1 MKKFW
6 LPYSLWD
13 IQGIELW
20 LNELAAKGYELK
32 KFSKFWS
39 GRAEFQPSEEAKHCR
54 YRLDPIGK
62 DERELRERA
71 ANYRELGWR
80 FVEQIG
86 KLYAV
91 YRCDDPEA
99 PELYTDPESLGW
111 AMKKLIRRQWLG
123 AAAVLL
129 WACWLLRDLLGL
141 LITAP
146 AVLPMRLILQNE
158 LALLYLLLAA
168 VVVSY
173 VLPVF
178 RRTVQF
184 ARLRRRLVQGEVPP
198 SHRLVCSQLREP
210 LSLLA
215 GAALIVVALILTF
228 RYQLGGG
235 NIRGLSD
242 ESEWD
247 FPHVTLSE
255 ILPEGTELKIRQEEE
270 LYLISNPSTFAHSQ
284 LAPEQYD
291 TNQAALARLPNGE
304 SREVRLS
311 LTYIKTRSPELAEWV
326 YTGKVQEWNQEM
338 EEYRENWEENTP
350 YIHDH
355 TPAYD
360 FLQEDVLSWPGLDQL
375 TRFSYQF
382 SDENYPQACY
392 VGRLGS
398 QVFVLSVRGPDL
410 ETPLDLLTER
420 LAEQLA
426 AEAV

>member
-1 MKKFW
+1 MKKLW

-32 KFSKFWS
+32 KFSKFWY
-39 GRAEFQPSEEAKHCR
+39 GRAEFRPSEEAKHCR

-86 KLYAV
+86 NLYAV

-123 AAAVLL
+123 AAVLL

-198 SHRLVCSQLREP
+198 SRRLVCSQLREP

-242 ESEWD
+242 ESEWH

-270 LYLISNPSTFAHSQ
+270 LYLISNPSTFARSQ

-375 TRFSYQF
+375 TRFYYQF
-382 SDENYPQACY
+382 SDENYPRACY

-398 QVFVLSVRGPDL
+398 QVFVLSVRGPEL
-410 ETPLDLLTER
+410 ETPLDLLLER
-420 LAEQLA
+420 LGA
-426 AEAV
+426 AS